1 MTPERLTIETSRAE
15 LRELGLDA
23 MRAILRGEA
32 GGAPPCEDY
41 PAAGS
46 LTGLRIRIERLECGE
61 VPGPWFQIVRRA
73 DGRAVGD
80 FNFHDPP
87 DAAGE
92 VVAGIDLVPSVRG
105 RGLGTEV
112 LRAACAWALARPEV
126 RSVRAEID
134 RGNSASRRMAEKA
147 GMRFTG
153 MRGDDRQFV
162 MP

>member
-1 MTPERLTIETSRAE
+1 MTGERLTIGAPRVE
-15 LRELGLDA
+15 LRELGLEA

-32 GGAPPCEDY
+32 GGAPPCQDY
-41 PAAGS
+41 PATGS
-46 LTGLRIRIERLECGE
+46 LTGLRIRVERLERGE
-61 VPGPWFQIVRRA
+61 APGPWFQIVRRA

-87 DAAGE
+87 DADGE

-105 RGLGTEV
+105 EGLGTEV
-112 LRAACAWALARPEV
+112 LRAACLWALGRPDV
-126 RSVRAEID
+126 RSVRGEID
-134 RGNSASRRMAEKA
+134 RRNVASRRMAEKA

-153 MRGDDRQFV
+153 MRGDDQQFV

>member
-1 MTPERLTIETSRAE
+1 LTSERLTIGTARAE
-15 LRELGLDA
+15 LRELDVEA

-41 PAAGS
+41 PATGT
-46 LTGLRIRIERLECGE
+46 LTGLRIRVERLERGE
-61 VPGPWFQIVRRA
+61 EPGPWFQIVRRT

-87 DAAGE
+87 DADGE
-92 VVAGIDLVPSVRG
+92 VVAGMDLAHSARG
-105 RGLGTEV
+105 QGLGTEV
-112 LRAACAWALARPEV
+112 LRAACLWALSRPDV
-126 RSVRAEID
+126 RSVRGEID
-134 RGNSASRRMAEKA
+134 RGNAASRRMAEKA

-153 MRGDDRQFV
+153 MRGDDQQFV

>member
-1 MTPERLTIETSRAE
+1 VRAAPRTIATPRAE
-15 LRELGLDA
+15 LRELQLDA
-23 MRAILRGEA
+23 MRSILRGET

-41 PAAGS
+41 PATGS
-46 LTGLRIRIERLECGE
+46 LTGLRIRVERLERGE
-61 VPGPWFQIVRRA
+61 APGPWFQIVRRA

-87 DAAGE
+87 DADGE

-112 LRAACAWALARPEV
+112 LRAGCMWALGRPGV

-134 RGNSASRRMAEKA
+134 RGNAASRRMAEKA

-153 MRGDDRQFV
+153 MRGEDQQFV
-162 MP
+162 LP

>member
-1 MTPERLTIETSRAE
+1 VTGARLTIATPRVE
-15 LRELGLDA
+15 LRELTLDD
-23 MRAILRGEA
+23 MRSILRGEA
-32 GGAPPCEDY
+32 GSAPPFGNY

-46 LTGLRIRIERLECGE
+46 LTGLRIRVERLERGE
-61 VPGPWFQIVRRA
+61 VPGPWFQIVLRA
-73 DGRAVGD
+73 DGRAAGD

-87 DAAGE
+87 DGNGE

-112 LRAACAWALARPEV
+112 LRAGCLWALDRPGV

-134 RGNSASRRMAEKA
+134 RGNAASRRMAEKA

-153 MRGDDRQFV
+153 MRGDDQQFV

>member
-1 MTPERLTIETSRAE
+1 VRAAPRTIATPRAE
-15 LRELGLDA
+15 LRELQLDA
-23 MRAILRGEA
+23 MRSILRGET

-41 PAAGS
+41 PATGS
-46 LTGLRIRIERLECGE
+46 LTGLRIRVERLERGE
-61 VPGPWFQIVRRA
+61 APGPWFQIVRRA
-73 DGRAVGD
+73 DCRAVGD

-87 DAAGE
+87 DADGE

-112 LRAACAWALARPEV
+112 LRAGCMWALGRPGV

-134 RGNSASRRMAEKA
+134 QGNAASRRMAEKA

-153 MRGDDRQFV
+153 MRGEDQQFV
-162 MP
+162 LP

>member
-1 MTPERLTIETSRAE
+1 LTSERLTIETPRAE
-15 LRELGLDA
+15 LRELDLDA

-46 LTGLRIRIERLECGE
+46 LTGLRIRVERLERGE
-61 VPGPWFQIVRRA
+61 QPGPWFQIVRRA

-87 DAAGE
+87 DADGE
-92 VVAGIDLVPSVRG
+92 VVVGMDLAPGVRG
-105 RGLGTEV
+105 QGLGTEI
-112 LRAACAWALARPEV
+112 LRAACLWALARPGV
-126 RSVRAEID
+126 RSVRGEID
-134 RGNSASRRMAEKA
+134 RGNVASRRMAEKA
-147 GMRFTG
+147 GMRFAG
-153 MRGDDRQFV
+153 MRGDDQQFV

>member
-1 MTPERLTIETSRAE
+1 MTDGRLTIETPRVE

-41 PAAGS
+41 PATGS
-46 LTGLRIRIERLECGE
+46 LTGLGIRVERLERGE
-61 VPGPWFQIVRRA
+61 APGPWFQIVRRA

-87 DAAGE
+87 DADGE

-105 RGLGTEV
+105 AGLGTEV
-112 LRAACAWALARPEV
+112 LRAACLWALGRPEV
-126 RSVRAEID
+126 RSVRGEID
-134 RGNSASRRMAEKA
+134 RGNAASRRMAEKA

-153 MRGDDRQFV
+153 MRGDDQQVV

>member
-1 MTPERLTIETSRAE
+1 
-15 LRELGLDA
+15 
-23 MRAILRGEA
+23 MRSILA
-32 GGAPPCEDY
+32 GTAGAAPPCEDY
-41 PAAGS
+41 PATGS
-46 LTGLRIRIERLECGE
+46 VTGLRIRVERLERGE
-61 VPGPWFQIVRRA
+61 APGPWFQVVRRA

-87 DAAGE
+87 NADGE

-112 LRAACAWALARPEV
+112 LRAGCTWALGRPGV

-134 RGNSASRRMAEKA
+134 RQNAASRRMAEKA

-153 MRGDDRQFV
+153 MRGGDLQFI

>member
-1 MTPERLTIETSRAE
+1 LTSERLTIETPRAE
-15 LRELGLDA
+15 LGELDLDA

-46 LTGLRIRIERLECGE
+46 LTGLRIRVERLERGE
-61 VPGPWFQIVRRA
+61 QPGPWFQIVRRA

-87 DAAGE
+87 DADGE
-92 VVAGIDLVPSVRG
+92 VVVGMDLAPGVRG
-105 RGLGTEV
+105 QGLGTEI
-112 LRAACAWALARPEV
+112 LRAACLWALARPGV
-126 RSVRAEID
+126 RSVRGEID
-134 RGNSASRRMAEKA
+134 RGNVASRRMAEKA
-147 GMRFTG
+147 GMRFAG
-153 MRGDDRQFV
+153 MRGDDQQFV

>member
-1 MTPERLTIETSRAE
+1 VTAQRLTIATPRVE
-15 LRELGLDA
+15 LRELGLDD
-23 MRAILRGEA
+23 MRSILRGEA
-32 GGAPPCEDY
+32 GAAPPRGDY
-41 PAAGS
+41 PPSGS
-46 LTGLRIRIERLECGE
+46 LTGLRIRVERLERGE
-61 VPGPWFQIVRRA
+61 AAGPWFQIVLRA

-92 VVAGIDLVPSVRG
+92 VVAGIDLVPGARG

-112 LRAACAWALARPEV
+112 LRAACLWALDRPGV

-134 RGNSASRRMAEKA
+134 RGNAASRRMAEKA

-153 MRGDDRQFV
+153 MRGDDQQFL

>member
-1 MTPERLTIETSRAE
+1 LTSERLTIGTARAE
-15 LRELGLDA
+15 LRELDLKA

-32 GGAPPCEDY
+32 GGAPPCADY

-46 LTGLRIRIERLECGE
+46 LTGLRIRIERSERGE
-61 VPGPWFQIVRRA
+61 EPGPWFQIVRRA

-87 DAAGE
+87 DADGE
-92 VVAGIDLVPSVRG
+92 VVAGMDLVPSARG
-105 RGLGTEV
+105 QGLGTEI
-112 LRAACAWALARPEV
+112 LHAACLWALARPGV
-126 RSVRAEID
+126 RSVRGEID
-134 RGNSASRRMAEKA
+134 RGNVASRRMAEKA

-153 MRGDDRQFV
+153 MRGEDQQFV

>member
-1 MTPERLTIETSRAE
+1 MTPERLPIETARAE
-15 LRELGLDA
+15 LHELGLDA

-32 GGAPPCEDY
+32 GGAPPCEEY

-46 LTGLRIRIERLECGE
+46 LTGLRIRVERLERGE
-61 VPGPWFQIVRRA
+61 LPGPWFQIVRRA

-87 DAAGE
+87 DADGE

-112 LRAACAWALARPEV
+112 LRAACAWALAQPVV
-126 RSVRAEID
+126 RSVRVEID
-134 RGNSASRRMAEKA
+134 RGNPASRRMAEKA
-147 GMRFTG
+147 GMRFAG
-153 MRGDDRQFV
+153 MRGDDQQFV
-162 MP
+162 LP

>member
-1 MTPERLTIETSRAE
+1 MTAERVTIATSRAE
-15 LRELGLDA
+15 LRELDLEE
-23 MRAILRGEA
+23 MRSILA
-32 GGAPPCEDY
+32 GADGAAPPCEDY
-41 PAAGS
+41 PATGS
-46 LTGLRIRIERLECGE
+46 LTGLRIRVERLERGE
-61 VPGPWFQIVRRA
+61 ATGPWFQIVRRA

-87 DAAGE
+87 DADGE
-92 VVAGIDLVPSVRG
+92 VVAGIDLAPSVRG

-112 LRAACAWALARPEV
+112 MRAGCTWALGRPGV

-134 RGNSASRRMAEKA
+134 RRNAASRRMAEKA

>member
-1 MTPERLTIETSRAE
+1 VRAAPRTIATPRAE
-15 LRELGLDA
+15 LRELQLDA
-23 MRAILRGEA
+23 MRSILRGET

-41 PAAGS
+41 PATGS
-46 LTGLRIRIERLECGE
+46 LTGLRIRVERLERGE
-61 VPGPWFQIVRRA
+61 APGPWFQIVGRA

-87 DAAGE
+87 DADGE

-112 LRAACAWALARPEV
+112 LRAGCMWALGRPGV

-134 RGNSASRRMAEKA
+134 RGNAASRRMAEKA

-153 MRGDDRQFV
+153 MRGEDQQFV
-162 MP
+162 LP